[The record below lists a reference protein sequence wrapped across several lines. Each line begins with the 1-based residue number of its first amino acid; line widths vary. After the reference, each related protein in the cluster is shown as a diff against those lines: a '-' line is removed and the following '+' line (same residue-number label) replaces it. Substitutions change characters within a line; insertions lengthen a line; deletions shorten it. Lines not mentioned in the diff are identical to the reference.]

1 MGKSPSEKLKSLLSA
16 DRGVSPV
23 IAVALLILIAIGFA
37 VAIQGVGGDIVDGVQ
52 QPPEA
57 NIDGN
62 PQAES
67 IILTVESVDNAD
79 ELEIQ
84 IDGEDQEVE
93 DWEDPSSGLTEE
105 VEFDRGDDTQVQVVA
120 INLPDDE
127 RVVYTYEVPDADDE

>member
-62 PQAES
+62 PQDGE

-79 ELEIQ
+79 ELEVRT
-84 IDGEDQEVE
+84 DADNGPDEPDLDTE
-93 DWEDPSSGLTEE
+93 SGATTT
-105 VEFDRGDDTQVQVVA
+105 VDFDDADTQITVVA
-120 INLPDDE
+120 INRPDDE
-127 RVVYTYEVPDADDE
+127 RVVYTYELPDADDE